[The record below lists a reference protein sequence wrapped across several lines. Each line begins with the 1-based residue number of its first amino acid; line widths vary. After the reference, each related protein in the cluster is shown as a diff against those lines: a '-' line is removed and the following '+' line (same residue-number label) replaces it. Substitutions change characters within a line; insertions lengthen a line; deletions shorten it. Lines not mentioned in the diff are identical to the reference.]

1 MITADE
7 MFEKLGYK
15 KRPIYNE
22 GGICTLCY
30 AKMERFGTTIEINV
44 KTLEVKAYMGKN
56 KTKTGIITLP
66 LLLAIYKKI
75 KELK

>member
-1 MITADE
+1 
-7 MFEKLGYK
+7 
-15 KRPIYNE
+15 
-22 GGICTLCY
+22 
-30 AKMERFGTTIEINV
+30 MEFRLQPYIIGKIIPIEINV
-44 KTLEVKAYMGKN
+44 KSLEVKAYVGKN